1 MPMATVPPMQRG
13 CRRLRAREYV
23 PRFHGGSTR
32 SDSQLFALKLL
43 QSAKDL
49 FLQVVEEPQNW
60 ISIRDCRPVRDSNGN
75 NLDTFPSAMGVVT
88 RLACGRA
95 RQEGVEVELLLRK
108 AGLTHQQ
115 IDDPCARLAVKSQ
128 IRFLELA
135 ATTLKDEG
143 LGFHLAQKFDL
154 RMGGLFYYVLASSDT
169 LGEALRRGVRYSA
182 IVNEGITL
190 RLREG
195 KAIRISFE
203 YAGVARHSDRHQIE
217 FAMATLV
224 RICRQLTNRHL
235 PASRASF
242 THQRSDDTS
251 EYRTFFGSDVRFGAA
266 VDEVA
271 FPTSIRQIPV
281 VGADPYLNEL
291 LINYCDQALAA
302 RSTKRGSFGSSVE
315 NVIALHLP
323 HGKAR
328 IGEIARKLGVSQR
341 TLARRLSSEGLT
353 FAGVLQRLKSDLA
366 KRHLADE
373 TLSISE
379 IAWLVGYQDVSAFTH
394 AFKRWTGRAPRAI
407 RQASH

>member
-1 MPMATVPPMQRG
+1 
-13 CRRLRAREYV
+13 
-23 PRFHGGSTR
+23 
-32 SDSQLFALKLL
+32 
-43 QSAKDL
+43 
-49 FLQVVEEPQNW
+49 
-60 ISIRDCRPVRDSNGN
+60 
-75 NLDTFPSAMGVVT
+75 
-88 RLACGRA
+88 
-95 RQEGVEVELLLRK
+95 
-108 AGLTHQQ
+108 
-115 IDDPCARLAVKSQ
+115 
-128 IRFLELA
+128 
-135 ATTLKDEG
+135 
-143 LGFHLAQKFDL
+143 
-154 RMGGLFYYVLASSDT
+154 
-169 LGEALRRGVRYSA
+169 
-182 IVNEGITL
+182 
-190 RLREG
+190 
-195 KAIRISFE
+195 
-203 YAGVARHSDRHQIE
+203 
-217 FAMATLV
+217 
-224 RICRQLTNRHL
+224 L